1 MTYDT
6 ERTGPPATEAPGPA
20 PEHGAARATDTDGF
34 DRDVPPAPRTAP
46 VAPADRHATGAVPGD
61 RHPAP
66 AAPAAPA
73 REQAASRTGGGQPGH
88 EPLIPERERDASALR
103 MRQAVSDFVED
114 PRHAVEEADR
124 AFDSIVADLTEAL
137 DARRQALR
145 ASWQGPESE
154 ARTEELRVALQHYRD
169 AGERL
174 LRI

>member
-6 ERTGPPATEAPGPA
+6 ERTGPPATEAPGAA
-20 PEHGAARATDTDGF
+20 PGHGAVRAPDTDGF

-46 VAPADRHATGAVPGD
+46 AAPAAPAGGHASGAAPGD
-61 RHPAP
+61 RRPAP
-66 AAPAAPA
+66 AAPAQG
-73 REQAASRTGGGQPGH
+73 QAASRTGGGAPGD

-137 DARRQALR
+137 DARRRALR